1 MVFLILC
8 IVFYSGAAL
17 FYRHANHLHCNR
29 LAIIVSERI
38 SAVILMS
45 LYMLFFDTFNITSGA
60 TLLAFAGGI
69 TIFISRLAL
78 LTSLKY
84 GKISSSW
91 TAVNLSLV
99 IPILA
104 SMIFWKEIPNLRQT
118 IGLLMVPLAI
128 ILLQEEPG
136 EK

>member
-1 MVFLILC
+1 
-8 IVFYSGAAL
+8 
-17 FYRHANHLHCNR
+17 
-29 LAIIVSERI
+29 
-38 SAVILMS
+38 
-45 LYMLFFDTFNITSGA
+45 
-60 TLLAFAGGI
+60 
-69 TIFISRLAL
+69 IFISRLAL
-78 LTSLKY
+78 LTALKY

-91 TAVNLSLV
+91 TTINLSLI

-104 SMIFWKEIPNLRQT
+104 SMIFWKEIPNIRQA

>member
-1 MVFLILC
+1 
-8 IVFYSGAAL
+8 
-17 FYRHANHLHCNR
+17 

-45 LYMLFFDTFNITSGA
+45 LYMLFFDTFDITPGA
-60 TLLAFAGGI
+60 TLLALAGGI

-78 LTSLKY
+78 LTALKY